1 MDFAALIELFSS
13 TQAWVAL
20 FMLTL
25 MEVVLGIDNIIFIS
39 IVANKLPEKEQ
50 PKARN
55 IGLLLAMVLRIILL
69 FGITWVVAMTE
80 PLFHI
85 DALSIHAAVTGQ
97 SLILMAGG
105 LFLLW
110 KSVSE
115 IHHKLEGHNPDN
127 VKSKEG
133 VGLGQIIVQISLLN
147 LVFSFDSILTAVG
160 LTQDITRQGYD
171 ALPIMILGVVFS
183 MILMMAFAG
192 PIGRFVNKHPSIQML
207 GLSFLILI
215 GFMLMAEGGHTAH
228 LAIAGSKVTAVPKGY
243 LYFAI
248 AFALLVEFLN
258 IKMRKAGEPVQLRG
272 YLEEAKERD
281 VLNMNE
287 DNDHL

>member
-1 MDFAALIELFSS
+1 MDFAAMIELFSS

-39 IVANKLPEKEQ
+39 IVANKLPEKDQ

-55 IGLLLAMVLRIILL
+55 IGLFLAMILRIVLL
-69 FGITWVVAMTE
+69 FGITIVVAMTE
-80 PLFHI
+80 PLFEI
-85 DALSIHAAVTGQ
+85 DALHIHAAFTGQ
-97 SLILMAGG
+97 SLILLAGG

-110 KSVSE
+110 KSVTE
-115 IHHKLEGHNPDN
+115 IHHKLEGHNPEN

-133 VGLGQIIVQISLLN
+133 VKLGQVILQISLLN

-171 ALPIMILGVVFS
+171 ALPIMILGVVIS

-228 LAIAGSKVTAVPKGY
+228 LSIGESHVTAVPKGY

-248 AFALLVEFLN
+248 AFALIVEFLN
-258 IKMRKAGEPVQLRG
+258 IKMRKSGEPVQLRG

-281 VLNMNE
+281 VLNLDE
-287 DNDHL
+287 END